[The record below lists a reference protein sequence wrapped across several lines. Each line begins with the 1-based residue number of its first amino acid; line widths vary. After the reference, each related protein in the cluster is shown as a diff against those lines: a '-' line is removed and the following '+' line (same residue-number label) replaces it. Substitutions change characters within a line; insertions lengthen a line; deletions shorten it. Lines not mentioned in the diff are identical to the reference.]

1 METVLISLII
11 VLIWG
16 IVPVLQKKLLL
27 DLSYETVLVI
37 SGILYF
43 SWLIVYSLVN
53 KDKIK
58 SDVINSHHMKLFVAI
73 MILNIIATISYFYIL
88 DKNHSSYIIT
98 ITSFYPLVT
107 ILFANLLL
115 NETIRPELIVLSL
128 VIVLGII
135 IFKEKQIN

>member
-1 METVLISLII
+1 METILISLII
-11 VLIWG
+11 VIIWG
-16 IVPVLQKKLLL
+16 IVPVLQKKLLN

-43 SWLIVYSLVN
+43 TWLVVYGLIN

-58 SDVINSHHMKLFVAI
+58 SDVINAGHTNIFMII
-73 MILNIIATISYFYIL
+73 MILNVIATISYFYLL

-107 ILFANLLL
+107 ILFAGMIL
-115 NETIRPELIVLSL
+115 NEKIRPELIMLSL

-135 IFKEKQIN
+135 IFKENPSN